1 MKMTPLDAGKIASLI
16 PEPVQGK
23 SVAIK
28 DAMEQ
33 EPKLKAAKK
42 PTAIAV
48 IRKMRARIEHVMA
61 KALKKRNLKGKI
73 GERNERDIR
82 SA

>member
-1 MKMTPLDAGKIASLI
+1 MSSTLLGSSLRI
-16 PEPVQGK
+16 GSLMRV
-23 SVAIK
+23 
-28 DAMEQ
+28 EQ
-33 EPKLKAAKK
+33 EPMLKAAKK